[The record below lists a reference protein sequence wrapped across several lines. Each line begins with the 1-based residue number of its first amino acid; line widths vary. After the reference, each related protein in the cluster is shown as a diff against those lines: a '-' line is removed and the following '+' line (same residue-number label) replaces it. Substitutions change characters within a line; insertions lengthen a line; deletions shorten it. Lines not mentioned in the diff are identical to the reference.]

1 MLTRLTVHGQVSTG
15 IYSSFYK
22 VLDPPICTNLI
33 SIIVAIKYTFFISL
47 YTFSIQKKHKKRKVR
62 MERAKI
68 THKNYAKIINTR
80 RLVLACHAL
89 ATKIR
94 DDSTC
99 FNLSFL
105 FWSAYPG
112 PGPGPT
118 NWLIP
123 DMSCLA
129 FHVPLTLILWTRSRG
144 PTESRA
150 KGIICWH
157 FEA

>member
-68 THKNYAKIINTR
+68 GIFNITHKNYAKIINTR

-94 DDSTC
+94 DDSTVSICRFC
-99 FNLSFL
+99 F
-105 FWSAYPG
+105 G
-112 PGPGPT
+112 V
-118 NWLIP
+118 
-123 DMSCLA
+123 
-129 FHVPLTLILWTRSRG
+129 HILG
-144 PTESRA
+144 L
-150 KGIICWH
+150 GLGLQID
-157 FEA
+157 